1 MNDPLT
7 KALNEVMKLL
17 ESEQD
22 ALAAILLQ
30 EIAAEKRWAESFAS
44 SQEVLEN
51 LAQEALAKH
60 CAGLIKPL

>member
-1 MNDPLT
+1 
-7 KALNEVMKLL
+7 MKLL